1 MGYGDL
7 LRNPAA
13 QVRSQDVQAEMIDL
27 NRESM
32 DQLRACTITFQFVV
46 FKTSMHCNPKLL
58 PRRLYFQLRFFT
70 FPEV

>member
-1 MGYGDL
+1 
-7 LRNPAA
+7 
-13 QVRSQDVQAEMIDL
+13 MIDL

-32 DQLRACTITFQFVV
+32 DQLKACTITFQFVV

-70 FPEV
+70 FPEVQTDTVGLVEPGVDREL